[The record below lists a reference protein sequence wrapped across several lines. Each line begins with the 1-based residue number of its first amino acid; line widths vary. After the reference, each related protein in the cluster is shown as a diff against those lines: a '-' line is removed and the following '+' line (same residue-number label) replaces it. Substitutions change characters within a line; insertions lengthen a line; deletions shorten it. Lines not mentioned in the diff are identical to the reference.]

1 MVWWGATG
9 ASRHQRGAVAGEA
22 CDTVDTRDL
31 NGFGEGHR
39 RQDGG
44 EPPGQHRRARPRGTE
59 EKDVMDRTPAFGSP
73 EHAALGDVPAHGPPP
88 TPLKPARLT
97 ALYPAGPA

>member
-1 MVWWGATG
+1 MQGTTRAD
-9 ASRHQRGAVAGEA
+9 RHHRRAVPGEA
-22 CDTVDTRDL
+22 GDTVNARGL
-31 NGFGEGHR
+31 NRFGEGHR

-44 EPPGQHRRARPRGTE
+44 EPPCQHRRARPRGTE